1 MSTGTDSAAVHFDQ
15 VATAY
20 ASSPVH
26 ARGEDLPWLLEALAP
41 QPTWRV
47 LDVGTGAGHA
57 AMIVAPRAARVTAV
71 DVAPGML
78 AVTAQLCAD
87 RGIGNVD
94 TLEINGRDLPFE
106 TGAFDAA
113 ISRFSAHH
121 WREPEALAGEIAR
134 VLPAGSP
141 FVLIDSVSPE
151 ERAHDSFLAT
161 LELLRDPSHGR
172 NDPVAE
178 WHQRFIRHGFE
189 LAQVRTWMLE
199 LDTED
204 WLRRSATLPWRA
216 DACRSLL
223 AEAPPETVA
232 AFAIK
237 DSGARFSIPCSV
249 LRAIRL

>member
-1 MSTGTDSAAVHFDQ
+1 MSTGTDSAAAHFDR
-15 VATAY
+15 VAAAY

-26 ARGEDLPWLLEALAP
+26 ARGEDLPWMLETLAP

-57 AMIVAPRAARVTAV
+57 AMTVAPGVARVTAV
-71 DVAPGML
+71 DVAPRML

-94 TLEINGRDLPFE
+94 TREINGRDLPFE

-121 WREPEALAGEIAR
+121 WREPEALVGEIAR
-134 VLPAGSP
+134 VLPIGAP

-151 ERAHDSFLAT
+151 ERAHDSFLAG

-172 NDPVAE
+172 NDTVAE
-178 WHQRFIRHGFE
+178 WRRRFIRHGFE

-199 LDTED
+199 LDTEE
-204 WLRRSATLPWRA
+204 WLQRSATVSWRSG
-216 DACRSLL
+216 ACRSLL
-223 AEAPPETVA
+223 AEAPPETVI

-237 DSGARFSIPCSV
+237 DGGARFSIPCAV
-249 LRAIRL
+249 LQAARL